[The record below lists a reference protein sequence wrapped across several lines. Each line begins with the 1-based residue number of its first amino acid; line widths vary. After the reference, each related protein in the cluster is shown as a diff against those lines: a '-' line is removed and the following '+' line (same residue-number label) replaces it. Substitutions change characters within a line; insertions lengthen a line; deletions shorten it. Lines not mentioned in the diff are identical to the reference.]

1 MSLMS
6 RFWNTISETAE
17 SAVESVKETASD
29 VAETV
34 EEAAE
39 SAYDSVSETASDV
52 AETVEEAAESA
63 YDTAGDAVDAVDDAA
78 ESTYDAVSEGAE
90 AVYDAASDAV
100 DTVKEEVTEAYEDSY
115 LGRDDAAR
123 KEVENLTPDDIQ
135 HMPTADR
142 NKLMKELQEGWFSDE
157 DKEATKKLFSVKYLD
172 PEFEKIDDNNRK
184 EMIDKFKT
192 DPAFK
197 EARDNWETLTE
208 AKRVEI
214 MQKAVDYQADAY
226 DIPKTTIAT
235 YSNDD
240 PTDFGYYSHRDGKL
254 YINGHDAALKNGGFD
269 EAIDTAVHE
278 NGHRYQA
285 TLIDKLEAGEIK
297 EGDPLYNQAMT
308 FKLNDTQR
316 GFYVQPPG
324 DTPSVDTGDE
334 YFTQP
339 QENHSRITGTA
350 VQQAGIGK

>member
-6 RFWNTISETAE
+6 SFWEKISSTAE

-29 VAETV
+29 VADAV
-34 EEAAE
+34 EDAAE
-39 SAYDSVSETASDV
+39 SASEA
-52 AETVEEAAESA
+52 VE
-63 YDTAGDAVDAVDDAA
+63 DAV
-78 ESTYDAVSEGAE
+78 EAVSDGAE
-90 AVYDAASDAV
+90 AVYDVASDAAE
-100 DTVKEEVTEAYEDSY
+100 TVEEKVTGAYENSY
-115 LGRDDAAR
+115 FGRDDAAR
-123 KEVENLTPDDIQ
+123 PEVENLTPDEIQ

-142 NKLMKELQEGWFSDE
+142 NRLMKELQEGWFSDE

-172 PEFEKIDDNNRK
+172 PEFEKIDDDNRK
-184 EMIDKFKT
+184 KMIDKFKA

-214 MQKAVDYQADAY
+214 MQKAVDYQAEAY

-240 PTDFGYYSHRDGKL
+240 PTDLGYYRHSDGKL

-285 TLIDKLEAGEIK
+285 TLIDQLEAGKIK